1 MLAWQELP
9 LAFPPH
15 ALQPAF
21 MTENNQPL
29 AGACHCG
36 AVRFTV
42 SRPEFAVSCNC
53 SICRRYRALWAHC
66 PPNEGSIE
74 AAPEALR
81 SYTWGDGD
89 IAFNS
94 CATCGCLT
102 HWSGTKN
109 DRFAVNLA
117 MVDPAALDGLRIRHF
132 DGADSW
138 EFLD

>member
-1 MLAWQELP
+1 
-9 LAFPPH
+9 
-15 ALQPAF
+15 
-21 MTENNQPL
+21 MTEVAQSL
-29 AGACHCG
+29 TGTCHCG

-66 PPNEGSIE
+66 PPNEGAVE
-74 AAPEALR
+74 AAPPEALT
-81 SYTWGDGD
+81 SYVWGGD
-89 IAFNS
+89 KELAFNS

-102 HWSGTKN
+102 HWSGIKN

-117 MVDPAALDGLRIRHF
+117 MVDPSALQDLRIRHF
-132 DGADSW
+132 DGAESW